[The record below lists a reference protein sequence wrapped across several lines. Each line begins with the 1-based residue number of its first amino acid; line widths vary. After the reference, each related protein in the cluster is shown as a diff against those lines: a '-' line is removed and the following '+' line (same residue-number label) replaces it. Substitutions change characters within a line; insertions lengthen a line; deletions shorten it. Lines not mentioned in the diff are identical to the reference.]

1 MNRSKILL
9 LSFVKYDDAR
19 LADIAKQYFIT
30 RQNIDITGGQPEQ
43 LNHIIGWRGL
53 NGDYSVPEDPAE
65 LQEFLDVIVNDYYF
79 LRYYYYSSWVL
90 PVADLITHIQAEDM
104 TVLRVTRNSIED
116 LVIDY
121 MLGVDYT
128 WDSLNVL
135 TDADVAG
142 INASA
147 VGMTISDFDLQ
158 LISEKLTL
166 SNQLFDIIDAAG
178 LINFDVIYEN
188 LPLDNPPAMLAQL
201 FPDPI
206 VPTDVAPIRPQILT
220 DTTRNTIKTN
230 NNLTNRITQFF

>member
-1 MNRSKILL
+1 
-9 LSFVKYDDAR
+9 
-19 LADIAKQYFIT
+19 
-30 RQNIDITGGQPEQ
+30 
-43 LNHIIGWRGL
+43 
-53 NGDYSVPEDPAE
+53 
-65 LQEFLDVIVNDYYF
+65 
-79 LRYYYYSSWVL
+79 
-90 PVADLITHIQAEDM
+90 
-104 TVLRVTRNSIED
+104 
-116 LVIDY
+116 

-201 FPDPI
+201 FPDPN